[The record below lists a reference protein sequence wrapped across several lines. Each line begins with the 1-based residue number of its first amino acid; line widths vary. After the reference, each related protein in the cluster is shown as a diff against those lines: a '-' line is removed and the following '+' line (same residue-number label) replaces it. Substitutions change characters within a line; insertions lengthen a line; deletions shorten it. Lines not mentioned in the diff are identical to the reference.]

1 VEETASFEDS
11 RRLTGPNLFFA
22 RPGAVL
28 EALGVDAV
36 PKDVIEQ
43 WRINVRAMSAEL
55 GWADVELHVRA
66 HASGHSL
73 ALTAPVDQLFSAT
86 EVNEWAWQ
94 CARGEAEMF
103 APGHALATDADSARH
118 TLRLFARAER
128 RPELLALLDAAHARH
143 IPTVLDDDLLTLGSG
158 CAGRSWPL
166 AALPAIN
173 QVPWNDLHG
182 IPTAHW

>member
-66 HASGHSL
+66 HAKRPFTG
-73 ALTAPVDQLFSAT
+73 
-86 EVNEWAWQ
+86 
-94 CARGEAEMF
+94 
-103 APGHALATDADSARH
+103 ADG
-118 TLRLFARAER
+118 TR
-128 RPELLALLDAAHARH
+128 RSIVQRN
-143 IPTVLDDDLLTLGSG
+143 
-158 CAGRSWPL
+158 RS
-166 AALPAIN
+166 
-173 QVPWNDLHG
+173 Q
-182 IPTAHW
+182 